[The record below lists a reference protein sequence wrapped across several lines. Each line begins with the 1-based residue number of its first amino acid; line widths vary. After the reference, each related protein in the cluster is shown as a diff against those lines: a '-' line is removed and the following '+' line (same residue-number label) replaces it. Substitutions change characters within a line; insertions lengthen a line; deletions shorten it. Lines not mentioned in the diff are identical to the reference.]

1 MGNESGTWIIYGVDE
16 NDPECL
22 HTADEAID
30 YINEVGFLPLFKNEI
45 PGFSL
50 EERTIP
56 KYWWSGDVK
65 NDPWEW
71 REVIARTGK
80 VAYGKFFDKKAG
92 FISVKWLPYF
102 VNHRRDGYDFD
113 ALWDDGKASRKQKLV
128 MDLFAGD
135 LENEEYLSNELKAK
149 AGFGKEAEKGYEGVI
164 SKLQMQMYLCM
175 RDFRQR
181 TNKKGESYGW
191 PVAVYT
197 TPEHVWGYEHI
208 TSAYKEKPEESA
220 KRIADHIKDVY
231 PVATDAMIKK
241 VMGV

>member
-71 REVIARTGK
+71 REVIARSGK

-135 LENEEYLSNELKAK
+135 LANEEYLSNDLKTR
-149 AGFGKEAEKGYEGVI
+149 AGFGKDAEKGYEGVI

-181 TNKKGESYGW
+181 KNKKGEAYGW